1 MLSWASVLPLFCSVG
16 IGTYV
21 LRNSVS
27 KVKDDGWGTGQC
39 FDIERLAIHIQQ
51 MNAGK
56 LKIPFINQTDFEL
69 WTGLALRE
77 RSSNQGQGVEVAPQ
91 AACVGKP

>member
-1 MLSWASVLPLFCSVG
+1 
-16 IGTYV
+16 
-21 LRNSVS
+21 
-27 KVKDDGWGTGQC
+27 
-39 FDIERLAIHIQQ
+39 